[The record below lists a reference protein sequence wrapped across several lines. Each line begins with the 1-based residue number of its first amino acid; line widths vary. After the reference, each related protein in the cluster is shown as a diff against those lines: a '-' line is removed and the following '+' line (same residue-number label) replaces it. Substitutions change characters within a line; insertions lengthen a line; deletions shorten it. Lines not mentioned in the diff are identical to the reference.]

1 MNSFRDAV
9 IIGAARTPQGKIM
22 GQLATLTA
30 TELGGFAIAAALERA
45 GIAASSPSAVI
56 MGQVLQA
63 GSGQNPARQSAVH
76 AGIPLSVPATTIN
89 KVCLSGLSA
98 IIDAARLV
106 RLGEADVVVAGGQE
120 SMSHAPRLLAGTRSG
135 RLFGELPLH
144 DSISVDGLT
153 DAFDQESMGLATDKA
168 STALG
173 LSRSEQDDVAATSH
187 IRAAK
192 AQRDGLFNAEM
203 APVEV
208 ATRAGLESITDD
220 EGIRADTTPAK
231 LSSLRPAFDPLG
243 SVTAGNAS
251 PLNDGAAAV
260 VVASRGFAERHGL
273 EVLATLGPSGQ
284 IAGPDTTLLDKP
296 ALAISAA
303 LVKAAWEIEDLSF
316 IEMNEAFASVS
327 LHSARIL
334 NVSMDRVNVNG
345 GAIALGHPIGASGA
359 RLVVSA
365 VYELVRR
372 GNGKAAIA
380 LCGGG
385 GQGDALLLSR

>member
-1 MNSFRDAV
+1 MNSFHDAV
-9 IIGAARTPQGKIM
+9 IVGAARTPQGRLM
-22 GQLATLTA
+22 GQLASLTA
-30 TELGGFAIAAALERA
+30 MELGGFAIAAALERA
-45 GIAASSPSAVI
+45 GISASTPSAVI

-63 GSGQNPARQSAVH
+63 GSGQNPARQSAVY

-98 IIDAARLV
+98 IIDGARLV

-120 SMSHAPRLLAGTRSG
+120 SMSNAPRLLGGSSSG
-135 RLFGELPLH
+135 RSFGELPLR

-153 DAFDQESMGLATDKA
+153 DAFDQESMGLATDRA
-168 STALG
+168 GTALG
-173 LSRSEQDDVAATSH
+173 LLRSDQDEVAALSH
-187 IRAAK
+187 VRAAQ
-192 AQRDGLFNAEM
+192 AQRDGLFDVEI

-208 ATRAGLESITDD
+208 ATRAGLKGITDD
-220 EGIRADTTPAK
+220 EGIRGDTTAAK

-260 VVASRGFAERHGL
+260 VVASRGYAERHGL
-273 EVLATLGPSGQ
+273 DVLATLGPSGQ

-303 LVKAAWEIEDLSF
+303 LEKTAWEIEDLSF

-365 VYELVRR
+365 AYELVRR
-372 GNGKAAIA
+372 GNGKAAVA

>member
-1 MNSFRDAV
+1 MNSFHDAV
-9 IIGAARTPQGKIM
+9 IVGAARTPQGKIM
-22 GQLATLTA
+22 GQLATLAA

-45 GIAASSPSAVI
+45 RISASTPSAVI
-56 MGQVLQA
+56 MGHVLQA

-89 KVCLSGLSA
+89 RVCLSGLSA

-120 SMSHAPRLLAGTRSG
+120 SMSNAPRLLAGSRSG
-135 RLFGELPLH
+135 RLFGELPLR

-168 STALG
+168 GTALG

-187 IRAAK
+187 LRAAK
-192 AQRDGLFNAEM
+192 AQRDGLFNAEI

-208 ATRAGLESITDD
+208 ATRAGLERITDD
-220 EGIRADTTPAK
+220 EGIRGDTTPAK

-260 VVASRGFAERHGL
+260 VVASRGFAERNGL
-273 EVLATLGPSGQ
+273 EILATLGPSGQ

-303 LVKAAWEIEDLSF
+303 LVKTTWEIEDLSF

-372 GNGKAAIA
+372 GNGKAAVA